1 MVTYLAIMM
10 MRKGVCKSGGHTVD
24 LLLMVVMVVMLLNG
38 RRVMDVVR
46 VMNVMRGR
54 RRGRI

>member
-24 LLLMVVMVVMLLNG
+24 LLLMVVMLLNG

-54 RRGRI
+54 RRGRIQ

>member
-1 MVTYLAIMM
+1 MM